1 MGIWGIYLA
10 AGSLLYFPPS
20 RATKHLGTGESQS
33 RLTKNSIERIYQV
46 RRLVQSWYKRQEAL
60 EEAELKKLRA
70 EQKKK
75 VEEVKAKYNFDKIRA
90 LIETQAESPRRE
102 DPNSN
107 LRQRA
112 ITMNPTAPR
121 MPARQINQRVQP
133 PLDTRSPHMLQVP
146 GAAPPRPMLPPQ
158 RGWLD
163 KVADKVLGEDESPVG
178 IAQSRYALIC
188 ERCFSHNGLVKESE
202 WETTHKEIR
211 NSYLPP
217 LSDSYFPRSP
227 ILFTPTTDVAS
238 RASHSPLSPIPGSSE
253 PPSQDHPSQDQP
265 NPEEMDVDTSSS

>member
-1 MGIWGIYLA
+1 MYL
-10 AGSLLYFPPS
+10 
-20 RATKHLGTGESQS
+20 Q
-33 RLTKNSIERIYQV
+33 RIYQV

-70 EQKKK
+70 QQKKK
-75 VEEVKAKYNFDKIRA
+75 VQEVKTKYNFDKIRA
-90 LIETQAESPRRE
+90 LIETQPETPRKE

-121 MPARQINQRVQP
+121 VPTRQPNQRAQP
-133 PLDTRSPHMLQVP
+133 PFDPRAPHMLQVP
-146 GAAPPRPMLPPQ
+146 GATPPRPLPPPQ

-202 WETTHKEIR
+202 WETTQYICPKCGHM
-211 NSYLPP
+211 N
-217 LSDSYFPRSP
+217 LSLKAKKSGMLMSPRSP
-227 ILFTPTTDVAS
+227 IPFTPTTDAAS
-238 RASHSPLSPIPGSSE
+238 PVSYLSVPESLE
-253 PPSQDHPSQDQP
+253 PPSQDHPPQDRADSEQ
-265 NPEEMDVDTSSS
+265 MDVDTSS